1 MLRQDT
7 RRKVTIVLDINRYGL
22 ACDGRGPVD
31 YERTWAEQRVIHQQ
45 VVDREHPGTVLLLEH
60 DSVYTAG
67 KRTDPLHMPLDD
79 TPVITVDRGGSITWH
94 GPGQLVAYPILR
106 LPQRVYVG
114 DLVRR
119 LERCVMAVC
128 EHFGVATVP
137 VTGRSGVWVPADEHG
152 PERKICAIGLR
163 VAQGV
168 SMHGIALNCDCDL
181 AAFTRITPCGI
192 SDAGVTSLSRECGRD
207 VSVAE
212 AAEVLTEQLRAFFG
226 EWVTTDA
233 TTDSTINVTT
243 DAATPPSLPQ
253 HTVTAYSEA
262 P

>member
-1 MLRQDT
+1 MLDVIRH
-7 RRKVTIVLDINRYGL
+7 GL
-22 ACDGRGPVD
+22 ACDGLGPLD
-31 YERTWAEQRVIHQQ
+31 YEQTWAEQRALHEQ
-45 VVDREHPGTVLLLEH
+45 VVTGQHPGAVLLLEH

-67 KRTDPLHMPLDD
+67 KRTDPLHMPFDG
-79 TPVITVDRGGSITWH
+79 TSVISVDRGGSITWH

-128 EHFGVATVP
+128 ERFGVPTVP
-137 VTGRSGVWVPADEHG
+137 VTGRSGVWVPADSRG

-181 AAFTRITPCGI
+181 AAFGRITPCGI
-192 SDAGVTSLSRECGRD
+192 ADAGVTSLSRECGRE
-207 VSVAE
+207 VTVAE
-212 AAEVLTEQLRAFFG
+212 VADVLTEQLLVFFG
-226 EWVTTDA
+226 DW
-233 TTDSTINVTT
+233 
-243 DAATPPSLPQ
+243 AATAAPASTAQ
-253 HTVTAYSEA
+253 AQAMATAYSEA